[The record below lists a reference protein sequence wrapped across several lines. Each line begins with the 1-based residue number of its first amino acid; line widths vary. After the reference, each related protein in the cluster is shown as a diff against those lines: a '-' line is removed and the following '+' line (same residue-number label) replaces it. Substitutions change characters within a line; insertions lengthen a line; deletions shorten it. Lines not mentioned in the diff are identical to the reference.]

1 MGPAHSMVVNKTHKK
16 VCILTFNEADLLYYC
31 KFVCISYYRFLT
43 LQYLHSKNFVSRVAY
58 CNMYILE
65 PGESKQVEASLSNPI
80 GLKIAIVFDAAPD
93 GQLLMYKRWQCK
105 NESVLTITSINGED
119 IATYG
124 GILIITTLT
133 NSN

>member
-1 MGPAHSMVVNKTHKK
+1 M
-16 VCILTFNEADLLYYC
+16 
-31 KFVCISYYRFLT
+31 
-43 LQYLHSKNFVSRVAY
+43 SRVAY